1 MLVYFRERQNREI
14 LVFLLLLLLLLLF
27 SSFFMAK
34 GSNTFRLSDLMPYS
48 WFYKLKNMRSRGN
61 RVQKAK
67 NSKSKSQISRTEPLQ
82 SPTIQDFSTN
92 RFSHYITSEERAAEQ
107 LSRSPTR
114 PTKSMKKPKK
124 KLLSSPVLNAQPS
137 HETPLHSLD
146 DRFDAKFFTSSSD
159 IFVAEPNHPLPPP
172 PPILTKPRLING
184 RKQSPKQGSR
194 SPSATQQIKLRIKS
208 PKLVQKRLLKRKGLT
223 DSFVVVKYSSD
234 PKGDFRESMVDMIV
248 ENNLFS
254 LKELEELLSCY
265 LLLNSSEYH
274 DLIVEVFEKIWSD
287 ITEVIV

>member
-1 MLVYFRERQNREI
+1 
-14 LVFLLLLLLLLLF
+14 
-27 SSFFMAK
+27 MAK

-61 RVQKAK
+61 RVQKAN
-67 NSKSKSQISRTEPLQ
+67 NSKDKSQISRTEPPK
-82 SPTIQDFSTN
+82 SPKIQDFSTN
-92 RFSHYITSEERAAEQ
+92 RFSHYITSEERAAEP
-107 LSRSPTR
+107 LSRSPTH
-114 PTKSMKKPKK
+114 PKKSKKKPKK
-124 KLLSSPVLNAQPS
+124 KLLSSPVLNSQPS

-159 IFVAEPNHPLPPP
+159 IFVTEPNHPLPPP
-172 PPILTKPRLING
+172 ILTKRRLING

-208 PKLVQKRLLKRKGLT
+208 PKLVQKRLVKRKGLT

-287 ITEVIV
+287 ITEIIV

>member
-1 MLVYFRERQNREI
+1 
-14 LVFLLLLLLLLLF
+14 
-27 SSFFMAK
+27 MAK

-48 WFYKLKNMRSRGN
+48 WFYKLKNMRSRAN
-61 RVQKAK
+61 RVQKANK
-67 NSKSKSQISRTEPLQ
+67 SKDKSQISRAEPLK

-107 LSRSPTR
+107 LSRSPTH
-114 PTKSMKKPKK
+114 PKKCKKKPKK
-124 KLLSSPVLNAQPS
+124 KPFFSSPVLNAQPS
-137 HETPLHSLD
+137 PGTPLHCLD
-146 DRFDAKFFTSSSD
+146 DRFDAKFITSASD
-159 IFVAEPNHPLPPP
+159 IFVAEPNDPLPP
-172 PPILTKPRLING
+172 PPILTKPRLITG

-208 PKLVQKRLLKRKGLT
+208 PKLVQKRVVKRNGLT
-223 DSFVVVKYSSD
+223 DSFVVVKSSSD

-254 LKELEELLSCY
+254 LKELEELLACY

-287 ITEVIV
+287 ITDIIV

>member
-1 MLVYFRERQNREI
+1 
-14 LVFLLLLLLLLLF
+14 
-27 SSFFMAK
+27 MAK

-67 NSKSKSQISRTEPLQ
+67 NSKDKSEISRTEPLK
-82 SPTIQDFSTN
+82 SPTIQDYSTN
-92 RFSHYITSEERAAEQ
+92 RFSHYITSEERAAEE
-107 LSRSPTR
+107 LSSSPTH
-114 PTKSMKKPKK
+114 PKKSKKKSKKKP
-124 KLLSSPVLNAQPS
+124 LSSPVLNAQPS
-137 HETPLHSLD
+137 SGTPLHCLH
-146 DRFDAKFFTSSSD
+146 DRFDAKFISSASD
-159 IFVAEPNHPLPPP
+159 IFVAEPNHLLPP
-172 PPILTKPRLING
+172 PPILTKPRLITG

-208 PKLVQKRLLKRKGLT
+208 PKLAQKRVVKRKGLT
-223 DSFVVVKYSSD
+223 ESFVVVKSSSD

-254 LKELEELLSCY
+254 LKELEELLACY

-287 ITEVIV
+287 ITDIIV